1 MNQDNEKSK
10 TKPAPVAAMPPQA
23 GEAAARRDPWW
34 WVERCVWT
42 EAMLTRLTSREPAD
56 RVWFRLWDKTYAP
69 ANLQRAFH
77 KVQSK
82 GGSAGVDRWTV
93 ERMEKQLEPELAG
106 LQVQL
111 RSGKY
116 RPQPVLR
123 RYIDKPGS
131 KEKRP
136 LIPVTAQ

>member
-1 MNQDNEKSK
+1 MNRNDEENK

-23 GEAAARRDPWW
+23 GEAAARRDPRW

-42 EAMLTRLTSREPAD
+42 EAMLTRLTSRESAD

-82 GGSAGVDRWTV
+82 GGSAGTGWPG
-93 ERMEKQLEPELAG
+93 ME
-106 LQVQL
+106 
-111 RSGKY
+111 S
-116 RPQPVLR
+116 
-123 RYIDKPGS
+123 
-131 KEKRP
+131 
-136 LIPVTAQ
+136 